1 MTSMLTA
8 RAVPTTSAP
17 SAERDLVAHRCVTA
31 YVAGGLDGT
40 LRVVAMLRGRRYRVH
55 DLTVEVRDGVVE
67 SRVSAT
73 VSLTSADAELLL
85 ERLRRMPAVVSA
97 DHG

>member
-1 MTSMLTA
+1 MTSTLEAPADRRPA
-8 RAVPTTSAP
+8 RP
-17 SAERDLVAHRCVTA
+17 AERDLVAQRGVTA
-31 YVAGGLDGT
+31 HVSGGLDGT
-40 LRVVAMLRGRRYRVH
+40 LRVVAMLRGRMYRVH

-67 SRVSAT
+67 SRISAT
-73 VSLTSADAELLL
+73 VSLTSAQADLLL